1 MLDFIQPYSDTL
13 LMICSFAFGLSLV
26 PQVLFN
32 FKNKICEIT
41 YTTSVPT
48 TVFMAVITLVYVSN
62 GFWLSVGMGSVT
74 TLIWLIIVI
83 QRYIYNK

>member
-1 MLDFIQPYSDTL
+1 MLDFIQPYSDSL

-48 TVFMAVITLVYVSN
+48 TVFMAVITLVYISN
-62 GFWLSVGMGSVT
+62 DFWLSTIMGSVT
-74 TLIWLIIVI
+74 TVMWATIAI
-83 QRYIYNK
+83 QRYIYDH